1 MNILFSLLIL
11 LLCIVIGFTFFLKPA
26 QLLIFVK
33 KLTNFSTG
41 ALAED
46 ENKDMDDFE
55 KIHEQQIESISRLGI
70 AILLISLFGLCLL
83 IANPQ

>member
-11 LLCIVIGFTFFLKPA
+11 LLCIVIGFIFFLKPA
-26 QLLIFVK
+26 QLLIFLK
-33 KLTNFSTG
+33 KWTNFSTG

-46 ENKDMDDFE
+46 QNKDSDNFE
-55 KIHEQQIESISRLGI
+55 KAHEQQIESISRMGI
-70 AILLISLFGLCLL
+70 AILLISIFGLCLL